1 MIPQKQFNCQSEP
14 TKNPPKPTIPILPIE
29 NNDRR
34 TTEEHTKQRCRKLV
48 IDTPTLTQHA
58 YVQNA
63 STVATDTRGDI
74 YSHLGGARLA

>member
-14 TKNPPKPTIPILPIE
+14 TKNPPKPTIPIPIE
-29 NNDRR
+29 NNDS
-34 TTEEHTKQRCRKLV
+34 EELTKQRCRKLV
-48 IDTPTLTQHA
+48 TDTPTLTQHA

-63 STVATDTRGDI
+63 STVATDTQGDI